1 MNFTRKKK
9 QQNKRLLSQLD
20 ESDVDFMIGQNNHE
34 GQAGSK
40 TIVVDIGSSSIN
52 IEGPNQV
59 NSPQVDIHTLEEKI
73 VSKVRC
79 EVDNVGTTVKTRIQ
93 HANLIA
99 MENLL
104 FPRVE
109 LVMKLAIASLGW
121 RVDGKVLATV
131 KR

>member
-1 MNFTRKKK
+1 MVFTRKKK

-20 ESDVDFMIGQNNHE
+20 ESDADFMIGQNNHE

-52 IEGPNQV
+52 IECPNQV

-79 EVDNVGTTVKTRIQ
+79 EVDDVETTVKTRVQ
-93 HANLIA
+93 HAVLIA
-99 MENLL
+99 REY
-104 FPRVE
+104 
-109 LVMKLAIASLGW
+109 S
-121 RVDGKVLATV
+121 VLPGLEYV
-131 KR
+131 